1 MRILDRDELDEQRK
15 KYIGFIRLLDKM
27 AKGFEDGALR
37 GENLRDMNSI
47 LQTRFLTFVLS
58 ELVHLSQILRV
69 MEDQIGIDILT
80 NAESLSDDE
89 FDAVF
94 ETKVI
99 EEEANKFA
107 PISEEDR
114 DAEEAGKLAIDTED
128 VLVGLTNLDDEGLDE
143 ARRLLNEIYR
153 RSQMVEEEESD

>member
-15 KYIGFIRLLDKM
+15 KYIGFVRLLDKM
-27 AKGFEDGALR
+27 AKGFEDGTFR

-58 ELVHLSQILRV
+58 ELIHLSQILRV

-80 NAESLSDDE
+80 NTEGLSDDE
-89 FDAVF
+89 FNAVF

-99 EEEANKFA
+99 EEETNKFA
-107 PISEEDR
+107 PISEEGR
-114 DAEEAGKLAIDTED
+114 DAEEAGRLAIDTED
-128 VLVGLTNLDDEGLDE
+128 VLAGLPNLDDEGLDE

-153 RSQMVEEEESD
+153 RTQMVEEEESD